1 MKRFILLASCFLVV
15 GFSSI
20 WQNKLKS
27 TKATP
32 VVKNQVRQYWF
43 VMLTKGQNRT
53 QDSATA
59 ANIQDGHMATL
70 KNYTTMAN

>member
-20 WQNKLKS
+20 GQNKLKS
-27 TKATP
+27 TKAISQLQ
-32 VVKNQVRQYWF
+32 NQLRQYWF

-70 KNYTTMAN
+70 KNCTTMAN